1 MIGVCGAGSWG
12 TALATALARNT
23 SADILLWGRETEA
36 LREIT
41 QDHVNSKYLPNI
53 KLPNNIV
60 GCGDLAEFVTK
71 VNDIL
76 LVVPSKAF
84 VAVLRQLKPHLTPQ
98 HRIVWATKGLEPQ
111 RGRFLHE
118 VITEELGDQI
128 KYAILAG
135 PSFASEV
142 AKQLPTAVTI
152 ATKDEKFGSD
162 LLTYF
167 HSDLFRVYLST
178 DVIGVQVGGVVKN
191 ILAVAAGL
199 SDGLGFGAN
208 ARAALITR
216 GIAEMM
222 RFGIALGSRIETLQ
236 GLAGVGDV
244 ILSCTDNQSRNRR
257 LGLSLAAGKS
267 MDVAQAEIGQIVEAV
282 HNVAEMCRIAQEKKI
297 ELPIATQVHKIFIQ
311 EITPQQAVQNLLSR
325 KPAYEW

>member
-12 TALATALARNT
+12 TALASTLARNT
-23 SADILLWGRETEA
+23 SDSILIWGREPSV
-36 LREIT
+36 LREISEQHT
-41 QDHVNSKYLPNI
+41 NSKYLGDIP
-53 KLPNNIV
+53 LPDNVV
-60 GCGDLAEFVTK
+60 GCESISEMLNAVD
-71 VNDIL
+71 DIL

-84 VAVLRQLKPHLTPQ
+84 VDVLRLIKPHLRPTQ
-98 HRIVWATKGLEPQ
+98 RIIWATKGLEPH

-118 VITEELGDQI
+118 VLQEELGTDV
-128 KYAILAG
+128 KYAVLAG

-152 ATKDEKFGSD
+152 ATKDEYFGRD
-162 LLTYF
+162 LLMYF
-167 HSDLFRVYLST
+167 HNEAFRVYLST
-178 DVIGVQVGGVVKN
+178 DVIGAQVGGVVKN

-216 GIAEMM
+216 GLAEMM
-222 RFGIALGSRIETLQ
+222 RFGTSLGARFETLQ

-257 LGLSLAAGKS
+257 LGLALASGKNIEQ
-267 MDVAQAEIGQIVEAV
+267 AQQEIGQIVEAV
-282 HNVAEMCRIAQEKKI
+282 HNAAEVCRIASEMKI
-297 ELPIATQVHKIFIQ
+297 ELPIAAQVNMIFQ
-311 EITPQQAVQNLLSR
+311 QDVTPQQAVQNLMTR
-325 KPAYEW
+325 KPGYEW